1 MGSGRT
7 EPSSRS
13 GELAELPPPW
23 CDSDPGIV
31 TNPGE
36 LAELTPLWRGRADYP
51 AAVHRLLIALA
62 LLLVACPTT
71 PTTDDTDGD
80 GTPDDLDCG
89 PLAPTIHPGA
99 NDDYGDQIDS
109 DCDGMDGVDVDN
121 DGYPSNV
128 ADNLAYR
135 DLQDCDDNDP
145 GVNPGASEVLGDGID
160 QDCDGVDGTDA
171 DGDGYGSVL
180 TGGLDCDDEN
190 PSTHP
195 GATDPVGDGVDRN
208 CDGIDGEDADRD
220 GVASPE
226 SGGTDCDDED
236 PGVFPGAP
244 EFCDGIDTNCLV
256 DPSEVDDDGDGW
268 LICEGDCDDGD
279 PTRNPGATELC
290 DGIDQDCD
298 GSADTADGDGDGLR
312 NCDGDCDDSDPL
324 VYPGAPERCNLA
336 DDNCDGA
343 LAATELDADGDGHV
357 ACLGD
362 CDDADPNAY
371 PGAWGDAPGGAD
383 LDCGGTAGNDGLPA
397 ASVVLE
403 GTVPGDV
410 FGRSVC
416 SADVDGDGLADLL
429 IGAPTAGQV
438 GGGTSTEGRIY
449 LFLGSQ
455 LTAPGLAS
463 SFAPEDAWTVIVGEA
478 SFDGAGTSI
487 ANAGDLGSDGSDDII
502 IGAPGHDGAGQNAGR
517 VYVVSGLALA
527 AGGTLSLASSSRR
540 WDGGP
545 GEEAGRSVASGGDV
559 NGSGKADILI
569 GAPGRTANG
578 AWSGGAYLVSG
589 TSLGPVGVSS
599 LSSTAAWILNGEVE
613 GDFAGEAVAVG
624 GDVDGDGRADL
635 MVSAPIADGA
645 AQGSGRVYLVS
656 GGGLGGSGSRNLGSG
671 DRVFEG
677 GTAELAG
684 DAVAFAGDVDG
695 DLLDDLLI
703 GSVSADR
710 TSLWTAV
717 TLPSSGS
724 SPLASAPIQFTG
736 TQGLGAAGADVDGDG
751 LADVLIGGPGS
762 GDAGVVW
769 LFLGDDLGPVG
780 SFSGSQASYSWAGAT
795 SGHLAGITVGSAG
808 DTNGDGYDDLLV
820 GSASPGSSASAGDA
834 WLLRSPW

>member
-1 MGSGRT
+1 M
-7 EPSSRS
+7 
-13 GELAELPPPW
+13 L
-23 CDSDPGIV
+23 C
-31 TNPGE
+31 
-36 LAELTPLWRGRADYP
+36 PLSLLQADYP
-51 AAVHRLLIALA
+51 AVVHRILLALA
-62 LLLVACPTT
+62 LLLVACPTA
-71 PTTDDTDGD
+71 PPTDDTDGD
-80 GTPDDLDCG
+80 GTPDELDCG

-135 DLQDCDDNDP
+135 DLQDCDDADP
-145 GVNPGASEVLGDGID
+145 TVNPGAAEVLGDGID

-195 GATDPVGDGVDRN
+195 AAADPMGDGIDRN
-208 CDGIDGEDADRD
+208 CDGVDGEDADRD
-220 GVASPE
+220 GVPSPE
-226 SGGTDCDDED
+226 SGGTDCDDDD
-236 PGVFPGAP
+236 PGVFPGAA

-256 DPSEVDDDGDGW
+256 DPTEVDDDADGW
-268 LICEGDCDDGD
+268 LICEGDCDDAD
-279 PTRNPGATELC
+279 PTRNPGATALC

-343 LAATELDADGDGHV
+343 LDTSEIDADGDGHV
-357 ACLGD
+357 GCLGD
-362 CDDADPNAY
+362 CDDGDPNAY
-371 PGAWGDAPGGAD
+371 PGAWGDTPGGAD

-397 ASVVLE
+397 ASVTLQ

-410 FGRSVC
+410 FGRALC
-416 SADVDGDGLADLL
+416 SADVDGDGLSDLL

-455 LTAPGLAS
+455 LTAAGLAP
-463 SFAPEDAWTVIVGEA
+463 SFDPEDAWTVIVGEA
-478 SFDGAGTSI
+478 SFDGAGTAI
-487 ANAGDLGSDGSDDII
+487 ANAGDLGADGKDDII
-502 IGAPGHDGAGQNAGR
+502 IGAPGHDGAGQNSGR

-527 AGGTLSLASSSRR
+527 AGGTYSLASSSRR
-540 WDGGP
+540 WDGAS
-545 GEEAGRSVASGGDV
+545 GEEAGGALASGGDV
-559 NGSGKADILI
+559 NGDGTADVLI
-569 GAPGRTANG
+569 GAPGRTTNG

-589 TSLGPVGVSS
+589 TSLGPVGVSA

-613 GDFAGEAVAVG
+613 GDFAGEAVAMG

-635 MVSAPIADGA
+635 LVSAPIADGA

-656 GGGLGGSGSRNLGSG
+656 GSGLGGSGSRSLGAG

-703 GSVSADR
+703 GSVSANR

-717 TLPSSGS
+717 TLPSAGT

-736 TQGLGAAGADVDGDG
+736 TQGRGAAGADVDGDG

-762 GDAGVVW
+762 GDAGVAW

-780 SFSGSQASYSWAGAT
+780 SFSGSQASYTWAGGVG
-795 SGHLAGITVGSAG
+795 GHLAGIAVASAG
-808 DTNGDGYDDLLV
+808 DTNGDGYEDLLV
-820 GSASPGSSASAGDA
+820 GSASPASSASTGAA